1 MIIKTKLYIKGI
13 FSIAIAVAF
22 TAGQAWAIAGVDF
35 PLEGDIDYT
44 EVQEMIDSGEYE
56 EAIAYLD
63 FEVIE
68 WYPENAE
75 ALTLKAYSLRSI
87 GKHEQAMENYIA
99 ALASDP
105 THKGALEYQ
114 GELYLMMGNQEAAEA
129 NLDKLENLCPRG
141 CEAHAVLQTAIE
153 RFRDGEVS
161 WVPPSN
167 RDPIDEEKIMD

>member
-1 MIIKTKLYIKGI
+1 MTFKTPATVKG
-13 FSIAIAVAF
+13 AIAGAIALAF

-35 PLEGDIDYT
+35 PLEEDLDFT
-44 EVQEMIDSGEYE
+44 EVQEMIDAGEYE

-75 ALTLKAYSLRSI
+75 ALTLKAYSLRSM
-87 GKHEQAMENYIA
+87 GKHEQAMENYNA

-114 GELYLMMGNQEAAEA
+114 GELYLKMGNQEAALA
-129 NLDKLENLCPRG
+129 NLQKLENLCPRG
-141 CEAHAVLQTAIE
+141 CEAHDVLQAAIE
-153 RFRDGEVS
+153 RFKDGEVS
-161 WVPPSN
+161 WVPPAN
-167 RDPIDEEKIMD
+167 RNPIGE

>member
-1 MIIKTKLYIKGI
+1 MTSKI
-13 FSIAIAVAF
+13 FSSIKFHVAGAVALAF

-35 PLEGDIDYT
+35 PLEEDLDFT
-44 EVQEMIDSGEYE
+44 EVQEMIDAGEYE

-75 ALTLKAYSLRSI
+75 ALTLKAYSLRSM
-87 GKHEQAMENYIA
+87 GKHEAAMENYNA

-114 GELYLMMGNQEAAEA
+114 GELYLMMGDQESAEA
-129 NLDKLENLCPRG
+129 NLQKLENLCPRG
-141 CEAHAVLQTAIE
+141 CEAHDILQAAIE
-153 RFRDGEVS
+153 RFKDGEVS
-161 WVPPSN
+161 WTPPAN
-167 RDPIDEEKIMD
+167 RDPIGE